1 MRYLLRHC
9 CKWGFE
15 YSLSTRIFD
24 NQTARRIQELP
35 RIYLT
40 PLISASPWSCPDV
53 ARSAS
58 DGLLSSE
65 LSKHFVWSPRLLWLW
80 HKNCVDGSS
89 SSSLLP
95 NLPSFCTCFYNNT
108 SVLLMHALA
117 QSMSFPHSDIKYLLE
132 DGKRVVLSPIIRQ
145 YCPNDTAAVL
155 QLLDSAGRWYI
166 AGSRHLRATACH

>member
-40 PLISASPWSCPDV
+40 PLISTAPWSCPDV
-53 ARSAS
+53 WRSAS

-145 YCPNDTAAVL
+145 YCVCSL
-155 QLLDSAGRWYI
+155 SKWY
-166 AGSRHLRATACH
+166 GHSFTVVR